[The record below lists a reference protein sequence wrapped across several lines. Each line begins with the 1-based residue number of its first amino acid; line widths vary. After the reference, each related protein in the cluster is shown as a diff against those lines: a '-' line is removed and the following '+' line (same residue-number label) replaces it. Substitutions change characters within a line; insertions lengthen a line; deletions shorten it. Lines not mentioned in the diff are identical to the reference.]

1 MKQKKYSE
9 AITIY
14 QKCLYV
20 YTKLSGWND
29 KKFHSFVI
37 VTKRQMASAYS
48 NNKQHDE
55 AIRLLEEII
64 SDNYELHPLEEVG
77 VLWELSNNQGKLN
90 LKRERI
96 DTLNKII
103 ELCNEKKDYT
113 YLKTFLK
120 LVQNAL
126 DVLKNNQN

>member
-1 MKQKKYSE
+1 
-9 AITIY
+9 
-14 QKCLYV
+14 
-20 YTKLSGWND
+20 
-29 KKFHSFVI
+29 
-37 VTKRQMASAYS
+37 MASAYS